1 MHSIRLMARDPDGRP
16 RMRAFPNYVADDLTN
31 TLNRWISG
39 CSLVEQPLCP
49 RGGRRPAFASPCRR
63 TDELRRQSRGRPFIG
78 ACCPPMQGPLALGSP
93 ALPGKCWEQCA
104 KA

>member
-39 CSLVEQPLCP
+39 CSLVE
-49 RGGRRPAFASPCRR
+49 
-63 TDELRRQSRGRPFIG
+63 
-78 ACCPPMQGPLALGSP
+78 
-93 ALPGKCWEQCA
+93 
-104 KA
+104 